1 MAKGFPYFK
10 FKPTEWLTGDI
21 VFESFAVQGLF
32 INICALYWQ
41 RDGVVTLDDLIKRY
55 KHPIELDSLI
65 DRFIMVDDKNITIQF
80 LDEQLHEAGHISAKN
95 SAKGKL
101 GGRPPGASIK
111 EKKPAAFTK
120 KPVQADESRKNP
132 IKTKGNN
139 NKIKGNAEVK
149 LRGQCKEMFLSFY
162 KEKFQTDFYWT
173 AKDANNLIG
182 LVKKISFK
190 VKEKFPQKENI
201 NDDVLAGMNHLLLQ
215 IKDSW
220 VLANFSIPIINSK
233 FNEIF
238 IQIKSGNH
246 GKQQSTATNATE
258 RNQEVAN
265 LGKLAAAIVENA
277 INPKD

>member
-41 RDGVVTLDDLIKRY
+41 RDGDVTLEDIIKRY
-55 KHPIELDSLI
+55 KRPVELDSLI
-65 DRFIMVDDKNITIQF
+65 DRFILMDGQNIIIEF
-80 LDEQLHEAGHISAKN
+80 LDEQLVEAGHISAKN
-95 SAKGKL
+95 SAKGRL
-101 GGRPPGASIK
+101 GGRPKGSSTK

-120 KPVQADESRKNP
+120 KPVQANESRGNP

-149 LRGQCKEMFLSFY
+149 KLRGDCKEMFMSFY

-173 AKDANNLIG
+173 AKDATNLIS
-182 LVKKISFK
+182 LISKIQFK

-201 NDDVLAGMNHLLLQ
+201 DGDILAGLNHLLLQ

-246 GKQQSTATNATE
+246 GKQQSTVASE
-258 RNQEVAN
+258 RNQGVDDLA
-265 LGKLAAAIVENA
+265 KSAAAIVGQT
-277 INPKD
+277 IGQ